1 MNTDG
6 QNERDVRD
14 EFDNSFDVPLPP
26 AEAWPV
32 LSDIRRIAPSIPGV
46 QLTDVLDERT
56 YQGTISVPLGPV
68 ALTFASVVKLEEIDP
83 VNHTARLQAQG
94 ADANGRAG
102 AHGTVSF
109 RLEPANG
116 GSRVLV
122 HTDLVLSG
130 AAAQYG
136 RGLEMVQ
143 ATAAQIMTQFAANLR
158 AQVAGHA
165 GS

>member
-1 MNTDG
+1 MNTGD
-6 QNERDVRD
+6 QIERDVRD

-46 QLTDVLDERT
+46 QLTDVVDERT

-68 ALTFASVVKLEEIDP
+68 ALPFASVVKLEEIDP

-94 ADANGRAG
+94 TDASGRGG
-102 AHGTVSF
+102 AHGTISF
-109 RLEPANG
+109 RVQPANG
-116 GSRVLV
+116 GSTVLV

-143 ATAAQIMTQFAANLR
+143 SAAAQIMNHFAANQR
-158 AQVAGHA
+158 AQVAGRA

>member
-1 MNTDG
+1 MNTG
-6 QNERDVRD
+6 ERDVRD

-46 QLTDVLDERT
+46 QLTDVVDERT

-94 ADANGRAG
+94 TDAKGRGG
-102 AHGTVSF
+102 AHGTISF
-109 RLEPANG
+109 QVQPANG

-136 RGLEMVQ
+136 HGLEMIQ
-143 ATAAQIMTQFAANLR
+143 ATAEQIMTQFATNLR
-158 AQVAGHA
+158 GQLAGRA

>member
-109 RLEPANG
+109 RRTAVPGCWCTPTSCFPAQPLNM
-116 GSRVLV
+116 
-122 HTDLVLSG
+122 
-130 AAAQYG
+130 AAAS
-136 RGLEMVQ
+136 RWSRRLP
-143 ATAAQIMTQFAANLR
+143 R
-158 AQVAGHA
+158 R
-165 GS
+165 S

>member
-1 MNTDG
+1 MSGRED
-6 QNERDVRD
+6 
-14 EFDNSFDVPLPP
+14 LPGHDFG
-26 AEAWPV
+26 A
-32 LSDIRRIAPSIPGV
+32 
-46 QLTDVLDERT
+46 
-56 YQGTISVPLGPV
+56 LGPV

-122 HTDLVLSG
+122 HTTSCFPAQQLNM
-130 AAAQYG
+130 AAAS
-136 RGLEMVQ
+136 RWS
-143 ATAAQIMTQFAANLR
+143 R
-158 AQVAGHA
+158 RPPRR
-165 GS
+165 S